1 VIDEF
6 VAVPCSEVVVEFGEG
21 VVWDHV
27 RSELLWVDLQAGVLY
42 RGRPGPASVQLVGRT
57 EVGYPLGAVA
67 PTRDGGW
74 LVAAGAGFARLTE
87 DGALTWIA
95 QPAAGQPGL
104 RMNDGA
110 CDPAGRFWAGTMAY
124 AETPG
129 AGTLYR
135 LDPDG
140 TTTAMVSGTTI
151 SNGLGWSADATTLWF
166 ADSGRGSVDSFR
178 FDAEAGTLSSR
189 RTVIVVDPEE
199 GVPDGLTVDAE
210 DHIWV
215 ALFGGGEVRR
225 YTPDG
230 ELVARVPLPVSCPT
244 SCCFGGAELST
255 LFISTAQRMVAG
267 ETGISEPDAGRLFR
281 ADTGIRGVAQPFFAT
296 ARPPSWPSAGLS
308 NQPR

>member
-1 VIDEF
+1 MIDEF
-6 VAVPCSEVVVEFGEG
+6 VAVPCTEVIAEFGEG

-27 RSELLWVDLQAGVLY
+27 HSELLWVDLEAGVLY
-42 RGRPGPASVQLVGRT
+42 RGRPGPAGVELLGRI
-57 EVGYPLGAVA
+57 ELGYPLGAVA
-67 PTRDGGW
+67 PAQDGGW
-74 LVAAGAGFARLTE
+74 LVAAGPGFARLTE
-87 DGALTWIA
+87 DGAMTWIS
-95 QPAAGQPGL
+95 QPAAGEPGL

-110 CDPAGRFWAGTMAY
+110 CDPTGRFWAGTMAY

-151 SNGLGWSADATTLWF
+151 SNGLGWSGDATTLWF

-178 FDAEAGTLSSR
+178 FDAAAGTLSSR
-189 RTVIVVDPEE
+189 RTGIAVDPEE

-215 ALFGGGEVRR
+215 ALFEGGEVRR
-225 YTPDG
+225 YAPDG

-244 SCCFGGAELST
+244 SCCFGGADLAT
-255 LFISTAQRMVAG
+255 LFISTAHKSPAAAR
-267 ETGISEPDAGRLFR
+267 GITEPDAGRLFR
-281 ADTGIRGVAQPFFAT
+281 ADTLVRGVAQPFFAT
-296 ARPPSWPSAGLS
+296 AQRQS
-308 NQPR
+308 

>member
-1 VIDEF
+1 MIDEF
-6 VAVPCSEVVVEFGEG
+6 VAVPCTEVIAEFGEG

-27 RSELLWVDLQAGVLY
+27 HSELLWVDLEAGVLY
-42 RGRPGPASVQLVGRT
+42 RGRPGPAGVELLGRI
-57 EVGYPLGAVA
+57 ELGYPLGAVA
-67 PTRDGGW
+67 PAQDGGW
-74 LVAAGAGFARLTE
+74 LVAAGPWFARLTE
-87 DGALTWIA
+87 DGAMTWIS
-95 QPAAGQPGL
+95 QPAAGEPGL

-110 CDPAGRFWAGTMAY
+110 CDPTGRFWAGTMAY

-151 SNGLGWSADATTLWF
+151 SNGLGWSGDATTLWF

-178 FDAEAGTLSSR
+178 FDAAAGTLSSR
-189 RTVIVVDPEE
+189 RTVIAVDPEE

-215 ALFGGGEVRR
+215 ALFEGGEVRR
-225 YTPDG
+225 YAPDG

-244 SCCFGGAELST
+244 SCCFGGADLAT
-255 LFISTAQRMVAG
+255 LFISTAHKSPAAAR
-267 ETGISEPDAGRLFR
+267 GITEPDAGRLFR
-281 ADTGIRGVAQPFFAT
+281 ADTLVRGVAQPFFAT
-296 ARPPSWPSAGLS
+296 AQRQS
-308 NQPR
+308 